1 LQIAVDCQEVQ
12 TMPNLKENDE
22 ARRDVL
28 ANARVIAVVGHSD
41 KPERTSY
48 RIAQFLRE
56 VGYTIYPVN
65 PMVSEIDVVSEI
77 DGQPSYASLKDVPE
91 PVDIVNV
98 FRRSEYL
105 PEIVEE
111 AIAIQA
117 NTLWTQ
123 LGVSDETSAQKAL
136 NAGLNV
142 VMDACIKVEY
152 LRLKVG

>member
-1 LQIAVDCQEVQ
+1 
-12 TMPNLKENDE
+12 MPNLKENDE
-22 ARRDVL
+22 AMRDVL
-28 ANARVIAVVGHSD
+28 TNARVIAVVGHSD

-65 PMVSEIDVVSEI
+65 PMVSEI

-117 NTLWTQ
+117 KTLWTQ
-123 LGVSDETSAQKAL
+123 LGVFDETSAQKAL